1 MAPDNAAADQR
12 NLERFI
18 ATDPRF
24 DPRRDP
30 WGQWHI
36 DFHDPRTG
44 ERKVGLL
51 QYEAVRLKGELDAD
65 S

>member
-1 MAPDNAAADQR
+1 MVPDNAAEDRR

-18 ATDPRF
+18 ASDLRF
-24 DPRRDP
+24 DPRLDR
-30 WGQWHI
+30 WGQWRI

-44 ERKVGLL
+44 ERQVGLL
-51 QYEAVRLKGELDAD
+51 QYEAVRLKAELDAN